1 MERWGRQNSKMVF
14 CLFGLFFFYFIGG
27 GGWSWKDSEMNGIG
41 VDAWYE
47 SHKESIKS
55 LKKEFG
61 HASR

>member
-1 MERWGRQNSKMVF
+1 MVF